1 MNYKHKHK
9 HAFSWSSPND
19 WTILYKQLNSV
30 RTMKYIPK
38 ITWKWPGSIT
48 SVRDILP
55 KALLCLF
62 PFCTFCVYAC
72 FFLPCLFLSYLL
84 YITSVILYLYLY
96 SFFSE
101 LQLDPSAD
109 QRRKTAKDWKPKYPR
124 DLQQRAKSSWGGS
137 GGNRKWPLFRPK
149 KATNG
154 LDQIKLA
161 DSSSAYSEVI
171 FICREFEIRE
181 GKMRFQSFSRQKSSA
196 LSHIKYLRLR
206 RALHHSPFFL
216 YQSWNVEWRE
226 Y

>member
-1 MNYKHKHK
+1 MKVTGQCNKCEGYPPKGL
-9 HAFSWSSPND
+9 FVPVSF
-19 WTILYKQLNSV
+19 LY
-30 RTMKYIPK
+30 
-38 ITWKWPGSIT
+38 
-48 SVRDILP
+48 
-55 KALLCLF
+55 LLCICLF
-62 PFCTFCVYAC
+62 LFTLFVSFIPFCT
-72 FFLPCLFLSYLL
+72 LHLSYF
-84 YITSVILYLYLY
+84 ICIFIL
-96 SFFSE
+96 FFSE

-109 QRRKTAKDWKPKYPR
+109 QRRKTAKDWKPKYSR
-124 DLQQRAKSSWGGS
+124 DLQQRAKSSSGGS

-206 RALHHSPFFL
+206 RALHHSPFFYISIL
-216 YQSWNVEWRE
+216 KCWMTGVLESHGTTLNSFLSLKTFSVGLE
-226 Y
+226 

>member
-1 MNYKHKHK
+1 MPVSY
-9 HAFSWSSPND
+9 
-19 WTILYKQLNSV
+19 LY
-30 RTMKYIPK
+30 
-38 ITWKWPGSIT
+38 
-48 SVRDILP
+48 
-55 KALLCLF
+55 LLY
-62 PFCTFCVYAC
+62 TC
-72 FFLPCLFLSYLL
+72 FFLPCYYLSFILFVH
-84 YITSVILYLYLY
+84 YICHTLFVSLF
-96 SFFSE
+96 FFSE

-109 QRRKTAKDWKPKYPR
+109 QRRKTAKDWKPKYSR
-124 DLQQRAKSSWGGS
+124 DLQQRAKSSSGGS

-206 RALHHSPFFL
+206 RALHHSPFFYINPEML
-216 YQSWNVEWRE
+216 NDGSIRIPWDHSQFLFESENLFSWIGIATDWKHPVRCINDSAFLRNIVTCDF
-226 Y
+226 YKLLPI

>member
-1 MNYKHKHK
+1 
-9 HAFSWSSPND
+9 
-19 WTILYKQLNSV
+19 
-30 RTMKYIPK
+30 MKYIPK
-38 ITWKWPGSIT
+38 ITWKWPGSVT
-48 SVRDILP
+48 SVKDILP
-55 KALLCLF
+55 KALFVPVSYL
-62 PFCTFCVYAC
+62 
-72 FFLPCLFLSYLL
+72 YLL
-84 YITSVILYLYLY
+84 YTCFSLPCFYNSFILFILFVHYICHTLFVSLFFFLGITTWS
-96 SFFSE
+96 
-101 LQLDPSAD
+101 

-124 DLQQRAKSSWGGS
+124 DLQQRAKSSSGGS

>member
-1 MNYKHKHK
+1 
-9 HAFSWSSPND
+9 
-19 WTILYKQLNSV
+19 
-30 RTMKYIPK
+30 MKYIPK
-38 ITWKWPGSIT
+38 ITWKWPGSVT
-48 SVRDILP
+48 SVKDILP
-55 KALLCLF
+55 KALFVPVSYLYLLY
-62 PFCTFCVYAC
+62 TC
-72 FFLPCLFLSYLL
+72 FFYLVFIFHSSFL

-124 DLQQRAKSSWGGS
+124 DLQQRAKSSSGGS

>member
-1 MNYKHKHK
+1 M
-9 HAFSWSSPND
+9 
-19 WTILYKQLNSV
+19 IGLYKVLNSV
-30 RTMKYIPK
+30 RTMKHIPK
-38 ITWKWPGSIT
+38 ITWSWPGSIT

-72 FFLPCLFLSYLL
+72 FFLPCLFLSYLFVH
-84 YITSVILYLYLY
+84 YICHTSFLPLFFLLGFTAWTRCWPEEKNSKRLYLKV
-96 SFFSE
+96 FSGFTAE
-101 LQLDPSAD
+101 GEKQL
-109 QRRKTAKDWKPKYPR
+109 
-124 DLQQRAKSSWGGS
+124 GGS

-161 DSSSAYSEVI
+161 DSSRGYSEVI

-181 GKMRFQSFSRQKSSA
+181 GKMRFQSFSRQKSST

-206 RALHHSPFFL
+206 QALHYSPFFL

>member
-1 MNYKHKHK
+1 M
-9 HAFSWSSPND
+9 
-19 WTILYKQLNSV
+19 
-30 RTMKYIPK
+30 
-38 ITWKWPGSIT
+38 
-48 SVRDILP
+48 
-55 KALLCLF
+55 CLF
-62 PFCTFCVYAC
+62 PICTFCILVS
-72 FFLPCLFLSYLL
+72 FYLVFIFHSSFL

-109 QRRKTAKDWKPKYPR
+109 QRRKTAKDCIPKYSR
-124 DLQQRAKSSWGGS
+124 DLQQRAKSSSGGS

-206 RALHHSPFFL
+206 RVLHHSPFFYISIL
-216 YQSWNVEWRE
+216 KC
-226 Y
+226 

>member
-1 MNYKHKHK
+1 MQAAEHYSCSATYSQDHKK
-9 HAFSWSSPND
+9 VTGQCNKCEGYPPKGLFVPVSY
-19 WTILYKQLNSV
+19 LYLF
-30 RTMKYIPK
+30 RT
-38 ITWKWPGSIT
+38 
-48 SVRDILP
+48 
-55 KALLCLF
+55 
-62 PFCTFCVYAC
+62 
-72 FFLPCLFLSYLL
+72 CLFLFTLFVSFIPFVH
-84 YITSVILYLYLY
+84 YIILIFIL
-96 SFFSE
+96 FFSE
-101 LQLDPSAD
+101 LQLDPAAY

-124 DLQQRAKSSWGGS
+124 DLQQRAKSSSGGS

-216 YQSWNVEWRE
+216 YQS
-226 Y
+226 